1 MDSRPG
7 ETQMTTH
14 DETLS
19 IAPSLAENGQHR
31 SGPRRRMLRLA
42 LAGAGVLGVAWI
54 MALMHLHFRLHAPDW
69 PLLAAQPF
77 AIKLH
82 LATILPAFAVGCV
95 LMMGV
100 KGDMPH
106 RVLGWAWVV
115 LMTTSAGVSFFIHT
129 INPNGLSVIHALSAW
144 VVVAAPFGL
153 YLARAHKVV
162 AHRRM
167 MTGLFLFGLGVAGAF
182 TFLPGRLMFQM
193 FFS

>member
-1 MDSRPG
+1 MDGRPG

-14 DETLS
+14 DEALS
-19 IAPSLAENGQHR
+19 IAPSLAANSQYR
-31 SGPRRRMLRLA
+31 SGPRWRMLRVA
-42 LAGAGVLGVAWI
+42 LAGAGVLGFVWI
-54 MALMHLHFRLHAPDW
+54 LALMHVRFRLHAPNW

-82 LATILPAFAVGCV
+82 LATILPAFVIGCV

-100 KGDMPH
+100 KGNMLH
-106 RVLGWAWVV
+106 RGLGWAWVI
-115 LMTTSAGVSFFIHT
+115 LMTTSAGVSFFIHG

-153 YLARAHKVV
+153 YLARAHKVA